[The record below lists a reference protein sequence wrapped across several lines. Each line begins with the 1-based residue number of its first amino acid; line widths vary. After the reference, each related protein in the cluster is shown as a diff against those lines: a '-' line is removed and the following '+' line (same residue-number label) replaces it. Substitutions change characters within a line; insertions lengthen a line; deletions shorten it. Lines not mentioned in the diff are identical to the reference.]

1 MKPHQ
6 PSLKVFF
13 EIQNLLEKAENNGFA
28 ANENELTALYDHVAK
43 NMEMDSACFLGTLM
57 LNTFIKSRSGKLTCE
72 NIYLTQYDVPQ
83 IRLFDILIDKL
94 PYVKYSQQMVNRQI
108 ASLFANVE
116 EGALLDIGIGLGTQ
130 VCNVLELLKDNASL
144 KKLVITGIE
153 PGSEALLKAEKQ
165 VMEMQPQLPFRI
177 EFRGIPGF
185 AENMDLSAIDYG
197 AENLIVNASLAL
209 HHIQKSESR
218 NRLLSQVKLLNPMA
232 FFLVEPNVNHFE
244 PDFMKRFRN
253 SFNHFYNLFKT
264 IDGLEIE
271 PNEKSALKLF
281 FGREIEDILGKTET
295 DRFEK
300 HEPASNWIERLAST
314 GYTLS
319 SEQLS
324 IPVQSEA
331 GVNIRYSDPG
341 FVGFSFEN
349 ETILSV
355 IYAS

>member
-1 MKPHQ
+1 MQ
-6 PSLKVFF
+6 Y
-13 EIQNLLEKAENNGFA
+13 LLRKAENKGFA
-28 ANENELTALYDHVAK
+28 ASESELTALYNYAAK
-43 NMEMDSACFLGTLM
+43 NMEMDSACFLSTLM
-57 LNTFIKSRSGKLTCE
+57 LNTYIKSRSGKLTCE

-83 IRLFDILIDKL
+83 IRLFDILIEKL
-94 PYVKYSQQMVNRQI
+94 PYVKYSQQMVNRQM
-108 ASLFANVE
+108 ASLFANVA

-130 VCNVLELLKDNASL
+130 VCNVLNLLKNNTSL
-144 KKLVITGIE
+144 KRLVITGIE
-153 PGSEALLKAEKQ
+153 PGNEALRKAEKQ
-165 VMEMQPQLPFRI
+165 VMQMQPQLPFHI
-177 EFRGIPGF
+177 EFRGIAGF
-185 AENMDLSAIDYG
+185 AEKLDLDTIDYG
-197 AENLIVNASLAL
+197 AEMLVVNASLAL
-209 HHIQKSESR
+209 HHIQQGECR
-218 NRLLSQVKLLNPMA
+218 NRLLRQVKSLNPLA

-300 HEPASNWIERLAST
+300 HEPAGDWIERLIST